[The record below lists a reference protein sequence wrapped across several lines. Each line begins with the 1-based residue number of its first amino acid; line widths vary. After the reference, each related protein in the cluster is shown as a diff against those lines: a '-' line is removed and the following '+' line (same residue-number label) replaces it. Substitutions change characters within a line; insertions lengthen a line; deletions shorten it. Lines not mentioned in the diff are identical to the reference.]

1 MTGDTGMLDEHEILD
16 IKADIKEIKKRVF
29 NGMALEL
36 RREIE
41 RSVGGVRTMVI
52 GILISMLLGLSA
64 IVIEG
69 RISAN
74 AATQENLLNYKAI
87 LDLDMKVDRHIGATD
102 E

>member
-1 MTGDTGMLDEHEILD
+1 MIIKKPDERRLLIIESD
-16 IKADIKEIKKRVF
+16 IKDIKMRVF
-29 NGMALEL
+29 NGMSLEL
-36 RREIE
+36 RHEIA

-74 AATQENLLNYKAI
+74 AATTENMRNYKAI
-87 LDLDMKVDRHIGATD
+87 LDLDAKVDRHIGAD

>member
-1 MTGDTGMLDEHEILD
+1 MTSKEMEVD
-16 IKADIKEIKKRVF
+16 IKAIKARVF
-29 NGMALEL
+29 NGIALEL
-36 RREIE
+36 RHEIE